1 LHCVQPPAHG
11 RSFMS
16 AERYRRHAAECIR
29 LSAATSD
36 AGSRRAFH
44 HMAMLWEAL
53 ERQAR
58 RVDRAPA
65 QQQQQPQPQPQPKD
79 AKYPIRRPP
88 SDPPRQTTN
97 FSRPPACTLWMST
110 LRKPPTPS
118 SPSTSIMKPWVT
130 PRRIRRGGRQDKR
143 GDDER
148 HGSASS
154 ERAFLWLRSRRSS
167 SQPLEER
174 RGRC

>member
-1 LHCVQPPAHG
+1 
-11 RSFMS
+11 MS

-97 FSRPPACTLWMST
+97 FSRPPACTLWIDRQEAADPELAEHIDNEAVGDTAPNST
-110 LRKPPTPS
+110 RG
-118 SPSTSIMKPWVT
+118 SPRQA
-130 PRRIRRGGRQDKR
+130 RR
-143 GDDER
+143 
-148 HGSASS
+148 
-154 ERAFLWLRSRRSS
+154 
-167 SQPLEER
+167 
-174 RGRC
+174 